1 MVGGDGQSPPPRP
14 PLLMAALDW
23 EQIRRTRLARSH
35 LLEPAPR
42 ERLVDVV
49 RDVCGIQAQVMASAE
64 LAISARVGDVTQPDV
79 RAELWERRSLAK
91 TWTLRNTLHVHP
103 ADELPLWLAAKRA
116 VDPPWFEQYGVD
128 ESQGAAV
135 LDAIGEALDGRAL
148 MREELAD
155 EVAQRAGEWT
165 REWVGSGWGHIIG
178 AAAAVGKLCHG
189 PPRGTKVT
197 FVRTD
202 QWVGWR
208 EVDPGKALAEACRR
222 FVATYGPAGPRQ
234 FAEWFGMKASEAR
247 PLFESL
253 GENEV
258 EPASEA
264 GPLRLLPEYDCY
276 VMGFRERDELLPENV
291 RKQLKAHPRG
301 RFEGIAGV
309 PTLVID
315 GVVTGLWRR
324 AKRGRRVEIEVD
336 PVRRLTV
343 PERRE
348 LDAEAE
354 RIGTFLGVEP
364 VLTIRP

>member
-23 EQIRRTRLARSH
+23 EQIRRNRLARSH

-116 VDPPWFEQYGVD
+116 VDPPWFE
-128 ESQGAAV
+128 
-135 LDAIGEALDGRAL
+135 RAL